1 MNVRAGVMEL
11 ATGPHHNEMTC
22 VGLTLRCGRVK
33 RHLRFSP
40 AIAGRPANGRYVVRK
55 SLKSLSA
62 LAIAAMGGL
71 ALAAPSV
78 AGPAEVQLLESYVGN
93 WRGEGALVGGQ
104 NPEPFR
110 CRLTISKGNQSKINY
125 AGRCSLVNM
134 NLSVSGTIAY
144 DDKGRRYQAAMSS
157 NAGFTGVAVGRQQG
171 QNISFD
177 LSEKQV
183 DRGGNNVRIGSRI
196 NLIDDSIS
204 VDFEVEFN
212 NSGQVLTASV
222 PFSK

>member
-1 MNVRAGVMEL
+1 MKVRLQRAGECRSE
-11 ATGPHHNEMTC
+11 PCE
-22 VGLTLRCGRVK
+22 GLTPGGAQVK
-33 RHLRFSP
+33 RHLDLSP
-40 AIAGRPANGRYVVRK
+40 AVAISRREEKRTHM
-55 SLKSLSA
+55 LKSYRV
-62 LAIAAMGGL
+62 LATVVAMG
-71 ALAAPSV
+71 V
-78 AGPAEVQLLESYVGN
+78 AGLLQPAMAGQQEVDLLLSYVGD
-93 WRGEGALVGGQ
+93 WRGQGALVGGEA
-104 NPEPFR
+104 PEPFK

-144 DDKGRRYQAAMSS
+144 DDGGRRYQAAMSS
-157 NAGFTGVAVGRQQG
+157 NAGFTGLAVGRQQG
-171 QNISFD
+171 DRISFD

-183 DRGGNNVRIGSRI
+183 DRGGNDVRIGSRI
-196 NLIDDSIS
+196 NLVGNTKIT